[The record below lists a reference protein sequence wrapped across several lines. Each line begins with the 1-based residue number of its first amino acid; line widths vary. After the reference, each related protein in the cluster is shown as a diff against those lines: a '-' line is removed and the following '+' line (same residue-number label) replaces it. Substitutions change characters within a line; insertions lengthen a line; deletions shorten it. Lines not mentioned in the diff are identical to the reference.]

1 MIELSHITKRFGE
14 KMVLADFSYTFP
26 GGKTTCV
33 TGPSGSGK
41 TTLLRIAA
49 GLLKPDAGTVRKPAG
64 LRASFV
70 FQEDRLLP
78 WANALANITVLGVP
92 EPSAIRALAE
102 VGLGDE
108 LRAMPSELSGGM
120 LRRLAIARALAF
132 GGDLFFLDE
141 PLRGLDAET
150 AAPVLDAMKTA
161 LSGKTALLITH
172 NEAEAEALADKMLW
186 LQGN

>member
-1 MIELSHITKRFGE
+1 MIELSHITKRFGDKE
-14 KMVLADFSYTFP
+14 VFVDFSHTFP

-41 TTLLRIAA
+41 TTLLRIAS
-49 GLLKPDAGTVRKPAG
+49 GLLTPDAGTVRKPAG
-64 LRASFV
+64 SRACFV

-78 WANALANITVLGVP
+78 WETALSNITVLGVP
-92 EPSAIRALAE
+92 EADAARMLRK

-108 LRAMPSELSGGM
+108 LRTMPDALSGGM

-150 AAPVLDAMKTA
+150 AIPVLEAMRTA
-161 LSGKTALLITH
+161 LTGKTALLITH
-172 NEAEAEALADKMLW
+172 NETEAEALADCVVKL
-186 LQGN
+186 

>member
-1 MIELSHITKRFGE
+1 MIELSHIAKRFGDKE
-14 KMVLADFSYTFP
+14 VFADFSHTFP

-49 GLLKPDAGTVRKPAG
+49 GLLKPDAGIVRKPAG

-78 WANALANITVLGVP
+78 WASALTNITVLGVP
-92 EPSAIRALAE
+92 EVDASEALVQ
-102 VGLGDE
+102 VGLGGE
-108 LRAMPSELSGGM
+108 LHAMPDELSGGM
-120 LRRLAIARALAF
+120 LRRLAIARAIAF

-141 PLRGLDAET
+141 PLRGLDVET
-150 AAPVLDAMKTA
+150 AAPVLAAMKKA

-172 NEAEAEALADKMLW
+172 NEVEAEVLADCVVGL
-186 LQGN
+186 